1 MRNTQVILDSRDRP
15 LVVESEKVNLILL
28 VCFFV
33 FEAFVRV
40 EDIFPVI
47 ESFRLVLVFGIGA
60 TLATREA

>member
-1 MRNTQVILDSRDRP
+1 M
-15 LVVESEKVNLILL
+15 VESEKVNLILL